1 VPSSCSRRPA
11 NNYKQHILKYVIYSR
26 TPMSTWNDVPSAYF
40 AGSQRLVNNL
50 LPAQVYA
57 VDNTQADAL
66 TAQQIVNPLSLP
78 YPSVPFVPPTP
89 GQPPSGPPTVPT
101 VLPGMASGT
110 TMTCQFNV
118 GGITGTQPITYQAV
132 WKNNEGS
139 ELSPPITATQVLGN
153 LYQATRTTTLFP
165 GEFYTIY
172 SKAVNQYGE
181 QQSVEST
188 FYFTSDGIG
197 TAPSGPPTVP
207 VVSGTPT
214 QTSITVTFDVAGIT
228 GTPAP
233 SFNVLV
239 GTTTSPA
246 ALFPATLS
254 AGTTYTATATGL
266 DANTFYYFKS
276 LAANGILPNAASAVS
291 AAIKTAGAAPVAP
304 LISMAM
310 VPFLIRGPRFN
321 TPASAVLD
329 WWINCDA
336 VGYLPGPPV
345 VNQTYGS
352 YYAVTQTSNPSLYP
366 FQSGLVIADQTGAPN
381 QATNVYIT
389 NLQATGTKVNVS
401 IGGFYADVL
410 GMMGPYSQAGIVA
423 ANPSAADLGNSI
435 ANIML
440 GITTATNPLGW
451 AKTNW
456 PTISFDGINFDF
468 ENIGQGGNPGAS
480 NTYPLPQSPAPEFP
494 TNLNTNIPG
503 TAIPYSTYVTSLKT
517 LLTTIRAAAPNKL
530 ITMAPLSAS
539 IFSGGL
545 TKNTAVNN
553 ALNTWAAFATEATV
567 PTLANYQPATGTGAD
582 ALLAPAQ
589 LALFDDLFVQF
600 YNAPTNIYLGGEDF
614 VNLLAQWGFLCLYT
628 QQVVPTSKNVRVN
641 IGLAKGVDS
650 TAPLTP
656 PFYYPAYQTASPPN
670 PNATEPVGD
679 TFPNIGP
686 TIDAPNLNSA
696 LVAANTLLQASGLT
710 GAPSFQISDWCSGIG
725 FWSGPEATAE
735 LQQSYDFRTNQTPAL
750 PKGGYAYAWTNADYP
765 AENPNWDTGL
775 PIEVIPA

>member
-1 VPSSCSRRPA
+1 
-11 NNYKQHILKYVIYSR
+11 
-26 TPMSTWNDVPSAYF
+26 MSTWNNVPSAYF
-40 AGSQRLVNNL
+40 AGSQRLLNNL

-78 YPSVPFVPPTP
+78 YPSTPSAPTP
-89 GQPPSGPPTVPT
+89 GIPPTVAPGIP
-101 VLPGMASGT
+101 VCLPGDATGT
-110 TMTCQFNV
+110 TMKVQFDV
-118 GGITGTQPITYQAV
+118 GGVQGTEPITYTASWILASEGANVGSVVATQAA
-132 WKNNEGS
+132 GT
-139 ELSPPITATQVLGN
+139 IYTATK
-153 LYQATRTTTLFP
+153 TTSLFP
-165 GEFYTIY
+165 SEGYYLFSTASNAYGSKSSVNSGIFYT
-172 SKAVNQYGE
+172 S
-181 QQSVEST
+181 S
-188 FYFTSDGIG
+188 G
-197 TAPSGPPTVP
+197 TVTPPTGPPTVP

-214 QTSITVTFDVAGIT
+214 SSSITVTFDVAGIT
-228 GTPAP
+228 GNP
-233 SFNVLV
+233 SPFYNVLV
-239 GTTTSPA
+239 GETTSPT
-246 ALFPATLS
+246 LTVNATLVS
-254 AGTTYTATATGL
+254 GTTYTATASGL

-276 LAANGILPNAASAVS
+276 VAANGVVPNAVSAVS
-291 AAIKTAGAAPVAP
+291 AAIKTAAAPPVAP

-329 WWINCDA
+329 WWINCDS
-336 VGYLPGPPV
+336 VGYLAGPPV

-366 FQSGLVIADQTGAPN
+366 YQSGLVIADQTGAPN
-381 QATNVYIT
+381 QATNIYIT

-401 IGGFYADVL
+401 IGGFYADIL

-480 NTYPLPQSPAPEFP
+480 NTYPLPQSPAPVFP
-494 TNLNTNIPG
+494 ANLNTNIPG

-539 IFSGGL
+539 IYTSGL
-545 TKNTAVNN
+545 TQNTAVNN
-553 ALNTWAAFATEATV
+553 ALNTWAAFATASTP
-567 PTLANYQPATGTGAD
+567 PTLANYQPTSGTGVD

-600 YNAPTNIYLGGEDF
+600 YNASADIYLGGANF
-614 VNLLAQWGFLCLYT
+614 ANILAQWGFLCLYT

-650 TAPLTP
+650 SAPLSP
-656 PFYYPAYQTASPPN
+656 PFYYPAYETASPPN
-670 PNATEPVGD
+670 PNATQPAGN

-686 TIDAPNLNSA
+686 TVDAGNLNNA
-696 LVAANTLLQASGLT
+696 LNQANTLLQASGLT
-710 GAPSFQISDWCSGIG
+710 GAPSIQISDWCSGIG
-725 FWSGPEATAE
+725 FWAGPEAT
-735 LQQSYDFRTNQTPAL
+735 QQCQECYDFRTNGIADL
-750 PKGGYAYAWTNADYP
+750 PKGGYTYAWTNADYP
-765 AENPNWDTGL
+765 AENPEWSTGL